1 MTEEAACADWVLVVS
16 RSSHHTSACLTVSF
30 EEAVP
35 QMSEYKFARLFAL
48 VSLFAILM
56 VIFGGLPGAAQV
68 WEHTP

>member
-30 EEAVP
+30 EAVP
-35 QMSEYKFARLFAL
+35 QMSGYKFARLFAL

-56 VIFGGLPGAAQV
+56 VIFGGLPGAAQAR
-68 WEHTP
+68 EHTP